1 MNTFILEV
9 FCKIIGIG
17 AASGLVYN
25 QSHLYLIADNSHYIY
40 DYHLKKNQLLKF
52 PLTSSEILGENIIKK
67 EKADIEAISLYENT
81 LFIYGSGST
90 AKRNKGF
97 EVFPDNSF
105 KVNPSDLTALYS
117 RLQKVANISEADFNI
132 EGAIVDQD
140 RILLFNRG
148 NGPQKRNV
156 VFQINRKQ
164 PEQEILWKDIA
175 LPAIKT
181 MSTGFTDAILHQGLI
196 YFIAAAEDSNSNYH
210 DGEIGG
216 SLIGVM
222 DAGTFDIKRTLE
234 ISATHK
240 IEGLTF
246 YEEDQKSVQ
255 FLLCEDRDNDEEE
268 AIIYKLTLSK

>member
-9 FCKIIGIG
+9 FCKIIGIS

-40 DYHLKKNQLLKF
+40 DYLPEKNQLQKF
-52 PLTSSEILGENIIKK
+52 PLTSSEILGENVIKK
-67 EKADIEAISLYENT
+67 EKADIEAISLYNNT
-81 LFIYGSGST
+81 LFLYGSGST
-90 AKRNKGF
+90 VKRNRGF
-97 EVFPDNSF
+97 EVFPDKSFNVNS
-105 KVNPSDLTALYS
+105 VDLTALYA
-117 RLQKVANISEADFNI
+117 RLQKAANIAEADFNI
-132 EGAIVDQD
+132 EGAIVEKD
-140 RILLFNRG
+140 RILIFNRG

-164 PEQEILWKDIA
+164 PEKEILWKDIA

-181 MSTGFTDAILHQGLI
+181 ISTGFTDAIIHQGQI

-222 DAGTFDIKRTLE
+222 DADTFEIKNTLE
-234 ISATHK
+234 ISTTHK
-240 IEGLTF
+240 IEGITF
-246 YEEDQKSVQ
+246 YGEDQKSVQ
-255 FLLCEDRDNDEEE
+255 FLLCEDRDNDENES
-268 AIIYKLTLSK
+268 IIYKLTLPK

>member
-1 MNTFILEV
+1 M
-9 FCKIIGIG
+9 
-17 AASGLVYN
+17 
-25 QSHLYLIADNSHYIY
+25 
-40 DYHLKKNQLLKF
+40 
-52 PLTSSEILGENIIKK
+52 
-67 EKADIEAISLYENT
+67 
-81 LFIYGSGST
+81 
-90 AKRNKGF
+90 
-97 EVFPDNSF
+97 
-105 KVNPSDLTALYS
+105 
-117 RLQKVANISEADFNI
+117 ANISEADFNI

-181 MSTGFTDAILHQGLI
+181 MSTGFTDAILHQGQI

-222 DAGTFDIKRTLE
+222 DATTFDIKRTLE